1 MIPIEVRVL
10 KHNWLIDVSVLTAS
24 QEARG
29 PRILIL
35 EVSSNHVPQPQNQE
49 EKGHERYSR
58 SCEYKVR
65 ESSLLPSNYIKL
77 QNGPTRKPF
86 LARDHTILL
95 FSFLPFFQRYNC
107 CCRRGCYCRCC
118 CCCCRCRC
126 RGQCRCCHH
135 HCCGKG
141 LCSSHVA
148 SQAKPTS

>member
-1 MIPIEVRVL
+1 MIPIKVRVL
-10 KHNWLIDVSVLTAS
+10 KNNWLVDVSALTAP

-77 QNGPTRKPF
+77 RNGPTRKPF
-86 LARDHTILL
+86 LARDHTIFL
-95 FSFLPFFQRYNC
+95 FSFRPFFLIYNC

-118 CCCCRCRC
+118 CWMALRT
-126 RGQCRCCHH
+126 GSAAPDTH
-135 HCCGKG
+135 
-141 LCSSHVA
+141 SH
-148 SQAKPTS
+148 STPLRIFEFTKQTY